1 MLIKSQTMRNSI
13 LLLLVF
19 YTSILFAQKS
29 EKQIAQSPKLIV
41 GIVVD
46 QMRYDYLYKYWDK
59 YGNDGFKKL
68 LREGYNCKNTN
79 FNYMPTFTAP
89 GHASIYTGTTPAI
102 HGIIANEWY
111 VLKDYKK
118 VYCTEDNSV
127 STVGSTS
134 AAGKMSPKNMLTT
147 TFGDELRIA
156 SNFKSKVIGISL
168 KDRGAILP
176 AGHSANAAYWYDA
189 LTGNWI
195 TSTFYMQDLPNWV
208 RQFNDSKLAEKYL
221 SQAWNTLLP
230 IEQYTESLAD
240 DNPYE
245 EPFKGQ
251 AKPVFPHNLPEIKK
265 LQGLDLLRKTPFG
278 NSFTKDFAIETI
290 KNENLG
296 KGPATDVLAISFSS
310 PDYIGHQFG
319 PHSIEVQD
327 NYLRFDKDLAELITF
342 FEKNLGKDN
351 FLLFLTADH
360 GAAQNPSFLTAAKIP
375 AGNFEHGPSFYSLKD
390 FFNKKYG
397 EADWLLNYSNEQIF
411 FNRELIRER
420 GLSLLEMQELAKQH
434 LINFPGIANVY
445 TRNEM
450 LSTFFNWGPAALVQ
464 KGYNQQRSG
473 DIVLVLEPGWMEY
486 KKHGTTH
493 GTVYSYDTHI
503 PLLWYG
509 WKVKRG
515 ESSEPIFINDIAPT
529 ISLMLNIS
537 MPNGTTGIPIKAIV
551 DQK

>member
-1 MLIKSQTMRNSI
+1 MISTRAIVLIFLTLFSFKAIGQKSQEPPR
-13 LLLLVF
+13 
-19 YTSILFAQKS
+19 
-29 EKQIAQSPKLIV
+29 SPKLVV

-68 LREGYNCKNTN
+68 LKEGYNCKNTN
-79 FNYMPTFTAP
+79 FNYMPTYTAP

-118 VYCTEDNSV
+118 IYCTQDHSV
-127 STVGSTS
+127 STVGSS
-134 AAGKMSPKNMLTT
+134 SDAGKMSPRNMLTT
-147 TFGDELRIA
+147 TFCDELRLA

-168 KDRGAILP
+168 KDRGAILT
-176 AGHSANAAYWYDA
+176 AGHSANAAYWYDVH
-189 LTGNWI
+189 TGNWI
-195 TSTFYMQDLPNWV
+195 TSTFYMQDLPIWV
-208 RQFNDSKLAEKYL
+208 RQFNDNKLAEKYL

-251 AKPVFPHNLPEIKK
+251 AKPVFPHNLSEIKK
-265 LQGLDLLRKTPFG
+265 LQGLDLLRRTPFG

-327 NYLRFDKDLAELITF
+327 NYLRFDKDLALLITF
-342 FEKNLGKDN
+342 LEKNLGKDN

-360 GAAQNPSFLTAAKIP
+360 GAAQNPSYMTAAKIP
-375 AGNFEHGPSFYSLKD
+375 SGNFEHGPAYYSLKSL
-390 FFNKKYG
+390 FNKKFG

-411 FNRELIRER
+411 FNRELIWEK
-420 GLSLLEMQELAKQH
+420 GLNLVDMQNMAKKH
-434 LINFPGIANVY
+434 LINSPGISNVY

-450 LSTFFNWGPAALVQ
+450 MSVSFNWGPAALVQ

-473 DIVLVLEPGWMEY
+473 DVVLVLEPGWMEY
-486 KKHGTTH
+486 KKQGTTH

-509 WKVKRG
+509 WKIKKG
-515 ESSEPIFINDIAPT
+515 ESSEPIFINDIAST

-537 MPNGTTGIPIKAIV
+537 MPNGNTGNPIRAIV